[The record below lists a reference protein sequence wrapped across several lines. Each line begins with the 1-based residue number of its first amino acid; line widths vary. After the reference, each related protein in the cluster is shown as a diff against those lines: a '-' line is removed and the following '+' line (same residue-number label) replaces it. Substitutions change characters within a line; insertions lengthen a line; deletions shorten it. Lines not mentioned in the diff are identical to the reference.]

1 MSPLTRRV
9 LKDTYQLP
17 KRYVFI
23 SLIAGFFSSVYPLV
37 SIYIFRRIIDLL
49 GRNTPYETLIR
60 FILIGL
66 LLVFVS
72 QIISG
77 LFNYVHQF
85 EQSEMYQRLELS
97 RNLKSIA
104 MEFRYAED
112 PAVKEMR
119 QKLTIIGFGG
129 PGSFE
134 MIAYSIKSMVGYT
147 VSILGAAWLILP
159 AFSYHTGTIYDSP
172 VFLLL
177 FLILLALSAYL
188 PHRYNL
194 KQNAKMNK
202 LLSTVESSNTV
213 FNYLAN
219 LVFDPESG
227 KEIRLYRQQERVNRW
242 FEKNT
247 DPQGS
252 TARMLRELVYG
263 WGKVGLLSFGSN
275 QGVILFL
282 YLLVG
287 FKGIAG
293 GLPLGHIVAAT
304 AALNVLIAVLS
315 ELITDLSIIRSD
327 SSGVQLHYEYMD
339 LPNQTQHGSI
349 PVEKRLDNDYHL
361 STENLTFHYPGTQR
375 NILHDI
381 TIDFQVGRSYAIVGE
396 NGSGKTTFIKLL
408 TRLYDPVDGAVKLNR
423 ISADK
428 YDTNQYYS
436 LFNVVFQD
444 FDLFSFKLGETIAT
458 NRDFDEERI
467 VNALRDVGFMERFN
481 SLPKGLETSLNKEFD
496 AQGITLSGGE
506 QQKIALARAIYN
518 DGPIYILDEPTSALD
533 PISEFEI
540 YQKFQ
545 QITRGKTSL
554 IISHR
559 LSSCRFSDEILVFD
573 QGRIV
578 QRGSHEELVHI
589 PGKYADLWNAQ
600 ARHYQEEDIDLTKL
614 GLDNTIV

>member
-1 MSPLTRRV
+1 
-9 LKDTYQLP
+9 
-17 KRYVFI
+17 
-23 SLIAGFFSSVYPLV
+23 
-37 SIYIFRRIIDLL
+37 
-49 GRNTPYETLIR
+49 
-60 FILIGL
+60 
-66 LLVFVS
+66 
-72 QIISG
+72 
-77 LFNYVHQF
+77 
-85 EQSEMYQRLELS
+85 
-97 RNLKSIA
+97 
-104 MEFRYAED
+104 
-112 PAVKEMR
+112 
-119 QKLTIIGFGG
+119 
-129 PGSFE
+129 
-134 MIAYSIKSMVGYT
+134 
-147 VSILGAAWLILP
+147 
-159 AFSYHTGTIYDSP
+159 
-172 VFLLL
+172 
-177 FLILLALSAYL
+177 
-188 PHRYNL
+188 
-194 KQNAKMNK
+194 
-202 LLSTVESSNTV
+202 
-213 FNYLAN
+213 
-219 LVFDPESG
+219 
-227 KEIRLYRQQERVNRW
+227 
-242 FEKNT
+242 
-247 DPQGS
+247 
-252 TARMLRELVYG
+252 
-263 WGKVGLLSFGSN
+263 
-275 QGVILFL
+275 
-282 YLLVG
+282 
-287 FKGIAG
+287 
-293 GLPLGHIVAAT
+293 
-304 AALNVLIAVLS
+304 
-315 ELITDLSIIRSD
+315 
-327 SSGVQLHYEYMD
+327 
-339 LPNQTQHGSI
+339 
-349 PVEKRLDNDYHL
+349 
-361 STENLTFHYPGTQR
+361 
-375 NILHDI
+375 
-381 TIDFQVGRSYAIVGE
+381 
-396 NGSGKTTFIKLL
+396 
-408 TRLYDPVDGAVKLNR
+408 VDGAVKLNR